1 MIHVISKTAK
11 HVADSKVI
19 MTTSQ
24 VGISFFFQTHQAFC
38 KVKKVALRMI
48 ACNKTRTM
56 PMGSCQVTALS
67 VSSI

>member
-24 VGISFFFQTHQAFC
+24 VGISFFFEFI
-38 KVKKVALRMI
+38 KLFVR
-48 ACNKTRTM
+48 
-56 PMGSCQVTALS
+56 
-67 VSSI
+67 